1 MSGSTVPSPHPGH
14 ATEPAHDWTDALE
27 EALLLPVPP
36 TGFWHRAG
44 MSAAAE
50 RRLMIGL
57 GVLLYALAVGWV
69 YAITHL
75 RTSLALGEDVSE
87 LPPAVQAA
95 ASVASGL
102 TKTDAPS
109 TAYLTDAALQALVR
123 PARGISGA
131 LRANIDS
138 ANISTDTLPP
148 GTSVRYSAGGEVDTT
163 VRRPPAAG
171 IWRVAIAV
179 GDAIRPVADFSVITT
194 LPFSAKRSGKIGLYF
209 IGNWPAERIRGKIAP
224 AKAPPSR
231 YSNPAGFIEVTA
243 ESQDTYISEHFRL
256 RDFLTHDQPNVWP
269 KYLVLQLRLVDKLE
283 LVLQDLQSRGVDV
296 RGVRVMSGFRTPRY
310 NVSGGDP
317 SGRAALSRHMYGDA
331 ADIFIDNGRGVMTD
345 LSHDGKSTIADA
357 RVIEAAVNRVEAAH
371 PELVGG
377 VGVYPAAAGHG
388 PFIHIDTRGYRA
400 RWIGGPGG
408 G

>member
-1 MSGSTVPSPHPGH
+1 MSGSTVPAPDPRR
-14 ATEPAHDWTDALE
+14 AREPEHDWADALE

-75 RTSLALGEDVSE
+75 RTTVALGEDVSE

-102 TKTDAPS
+102 TNADAPS

-131 LRANIDS
+131 LKASFDS
-138 ANISTDTLPP
+138 AVISTDTLPP
-148 GTSVRYSAGGEVDTT
+148 GASVRYTAGGEVDKT
-163 VRRPPAAG
+163 VQQPPAAG
-171 IWRVAIAV
+171 IWRVAIAI
-179 GDAIRPVADFSVITT
+179 GDAIRPIADFSVIRT
-194 LPFSAKRSGKIGLYF
+194 LPFSAKRGGRIGLYF
-209 IGNWPAERIRGKIAP
+209 LGNWPAERIRGKVGP
-224 AKAPPSR
+224 AKAPANR
-231 YSNPAGFIEVTA
+231 YANPAGFIEVTE

-256 RDFLTHDQPNVWP
+256 RDFLTHDQPKVWP
-269 KYLVLQLRLVDKLE
+269 KYLVLQLRLIDKLE
-283 LVLQDLQSRGVDV
+283 LVLQDLQKHGVDV
-296 RGVRVMSGFRTPRY
+296 RGVRVMSGFRTPSY

-331 ADIFIDNGRGVMTD
+331 ADIFIDGGRGVMAD
-345 LSHDGKSTIADA
+345 LNHDRKISIADA
-357 RVIEAAVNRVEAAH
+357 RVIEAAVNRVEAVH

-388 PFIHIDTRGYRA
+388 PFIHIDTRGYSA